1 MRIYIPGLDL
11 ERTRTGIYLTSLELL
26 YSEVTRG
33 IIATDSLQVS
43 HKLKAREATDF
54 LSTFKARG
62 QNYAERF
69 IVREDELCFG
79 HSAGLVGDCQGTQIN
94 KHDLKMRR

>member
-1 MRIYIPGLDL
+1 
-11 ERTRTGIYLTSLELL
+11 LL

-43 HKLKAREATDF
+43 HKLKARVLRQSDADL

-62 QNYAERF
+62 QKYAERF
-69 IVREDELCFG
+69 MVREDELCFG

-94 KHDLKMRR
+94 KHDLKNFAKVTLEVEQHA